1 MVEGVVAKSLFF
13 LELHQAAQFHNNSAV
28 GENLGFA
35 DVRLGNS
42 VYWLP
47 LFIAFMT
54 LMAAR

>member
-1 MVEGVVAKSLFF
+1 VAKSLFF